1 MVDKKTTFDA
11 KRGTLFNFDPENLVV
26 IGVDTDDG
34 PEHELWDERI
44 NLPLEET
51 MILSMMN
58 VGVLEVVI
66 VRKSANGTPEVVNGR
81 RRVLHAR
88 EANKRLKKAG
98 DLDSLVSVPAKVER
112 GDEDHMF
119 HVMVATNEIRKDDDV
134 LVKAAKCARML
145 SRNPDVAQAALA
157 FGVSKTT
164 ISNWRKLVELPPQVK
179 KAVSAGVLSTS
190 AASKLHGMPRE
201 EQLAELERV
210 QKASTSN
217 GGKRVPASRVNGKT
231 EPASKGKKPT
241 KAQLGVYI
249 DKLSHNTDKFSL
261 GVIAGMQMA
270 IDGEHAD
277 VKALLKG

>member
-1 MVDKKTTFDA
+1 MADKKTTFEA
-11 KRGTLFNFDPENLVV
+11 KRGTLFNFDPDNLVV
-26 IGVDTDDG
+26 IGVDTKDG

-44 NLPLEET
+44 NLPLDET

-66 VRKSANGTPEVVNGR
+66 VRKSVDGIPEVVNGR

-88 EANKRLKKAG
+88 KANKRLQKVG
-98 DLDSLVSVPAKVER
+98 EPLITVPAKVER

-119 HVMVATNEIRKDDDV
+119 HVMVATNEIRVDDDV
-134 LVKAAKCARML
+134 LVKATKCARML
-145 SRNPDVAQAALA
+145 ARNPDVAQAALA

-190 AASKLHGMPRE
+190 AASKLHGMPKE

-210 QKASTSN
+210 QKASASN
-217 GGKRVPASRVNGKT
+217 GGKRVTASKVNGKT
-231 EPASKGKKPT
+231 EPAKKGKKPT
-241 KAQLGVYI
+241 KAQLSVYI